1 MKKNNNLF
9 ASLKTEDCHYIN
21 YFGSEICLDTPHQLS
36 ANKTC
41 IVFSVSKNIGQILI
55 NLKFPSKIEDVDFP
69 PKNHYSIIQKIH
81 KNFKLMRIWA
91 IFLENE
97 KTTCFY

>member
-41 IVFSVSKNIGQILI
+41 IVFSFSKNIGQISI
-55 NLKFPSKIEDVDFP
+55 NLKFPSKIEDVDFS
-69 PKNHYSIIQKIH
+69 PKKSLFYYSKNTQKFQI
-81 KNFKLMRIWA
+81 
-91 IFLENE
+91 NE
-97 KTTCFY
+97 DLGNISRK

>member
-41 IVFSVSKNIGQILI
+41 IVFSFSKNIGQISI
-55 NLKFPSKIEDVDFP
+55 NLKFPLKIDYSKNTQKFQINEDLCNISR
-69 PKNHYSIIQKIH
+69 K
-81 KNFKLMRIWA
+81 
-91 IFLENE
+91 
-97 KTTCFY
+97 